1 MPDKNL
7 IDNDYTLTEGGAWFT
22 VEGFAVRI
30 HTTAEGLIVDIYQD
44 GKEYNAPISSAYAH
58 NSELEAEDV

>member
-1 MPDKNL
+1 MNKTELNDT
-7 IDNDYTLTEGGAWFT
+7 DYTLTEGAAWFT

-44 GKEYNAPISSAYAH
+44 GKEYNAPIASAYAH
-58 NSELEAEDV
+58 THELEADQ